1 MFKIMGIDQSL
12 NSSGK
17 VIMTLDE
24 EKNLDIVDVKFYGYH
39 QTKKRCLVTDNIHI
53 RHLPKDWTK
62 IGLIHRISWI
72 TNYLMEDTEGVKYM
86 SMEDLAYGKL
96 KQKKVDTN
104 SILQLAQVAG
114 SLKVA
119 AFDRGM
125 GVIAYNIDQNKNFAT
140 GDGKAGKPA
149 MCQAWEEMFP
159 QWFPEEFKDN
169 YQSPVNDIAD
179 AFWLCEVLRCH
190 IKYDRGYELDSTTKG
205 LLEFST
211 SSRYGSLV
219 ETRME
224 IRDV

>member
-1 MFKIMGIDQSL
+1 MGIDQSI

-39 QTKKRCLVTDNIHI
+39 QTKKRCLETDNIHI

-119 AFDRGM
+119 AFDRGRFRPWHWRNRLQHRPEQEFRH
-125 GVIAYNIDQNKNFAT
+125 GRRKGWQTSNVSGLGGNV
-140 GDGKAGKPA
+140 PA
-149 MCQAWEEMFP
+149 MVPRRVQEQLP
-159 QWFPEEFKDN
+159 
-169 YQSPVNDIAD
+169 IA
-179 AFWLCEVLRCH
+179 
-190 IKYDRGYELDSTTKG
+190 S
-205 LLEFST
+205 
-211 SSRYGSLV
+211 
-219 ETRME
+219 
-224 IRDV
+224 

>member
-24 EKNLDIVDVKFYGYH
+24 DNGLEPVDMQYYGYH
-39 QTKKRCLVTDNIHI
+39 QVKKRCIESGNIHI
-53 RHLPKDWTK
+53 RHLPKGWPK
-62 IGLIHRISWI
+62 IGIVHRLSWI
-72 TNYLMEDTEGVKYM
+72 TKYLMEGTEGVKFM

-96 KQKKVDTN
+96 HQKTCDTN
-104 SILQLAQVAG
+104 SILQLAQLAG
-114 SLKVA
+114 SIKVA
-119 AFDRGM
+119 AFDMGM

-149 MCQAWEEMFP
+149 MCMAWEEMFP
-159 QWFPEEFKDN
+159 KWFPSEFRGN
-169 YQSPVNDIAD
+169 YDSPVNDIAD

-190 IKYDRGYELDSTTKG
+190 IMYDRGYPLDDTTRG

-211 SSRYGSLV
+211 SKKYGSLV

-224 IRDV
+224 MNG